1 MFWLILRN
9 KPHSGELFEEKKT
22 IVGKSRIT
30 AAYRSKKLKN
40 SIQCLCCND
49 MNIIRFNRSP
59 LRGYNLTS
67 CFAQQIDLRAAACL
81 NLVYNFIGT

>member
-40 SIQCLCCND
+40 SIQ
-49 MNIIRFNRSP
+49 
-59 LRGYNLTS
+59 
-67 CFAQQIDLRAAACL
+67 AC
-81 NLVYNFIGT
+81 VVTI